1 MSKDGQW
8 DPQFI
13 KELQEKKAGPN
24 WSEQTGP
31 FFHLQIPNEA
41 PMGPFHGIELKNIFE
56 EANFPQGT
64 CVRDAKS
71 IGEWQDM
78 YEHAFFQRRKP
89 QLLSTE
95 DFPSEIGQA
104 FVLIEGVKH
113 GPYSIDEVNAL
124 IEEKELLLTDQ
135 VSFDEGASWRKLYEY
150 EEYDRRSHQQGSL
163 PESPGWDV
171 FKESNSEITDELQKV
186 NEKKQEE
193 EAIAGLAFLENLK
206 SGKTAKSYDKAY
218 PQEDEDSQT
227 EPEKKKAIQEET
239 SVEPSPKKT
248 AEPKG
253 SSKRKFQ
260 YAYAVGIIFMLLG
273 SFYFLTSDPSKP
285 QRNLSS
291 SSSKEAPM
299 LEPSQDSKKNLS
311 GTTQKRGSRNSYR
324 SPRLKPKLNPR
335 TRKPA
340 SITTSDSFRRDD
352 RRMEDNPYQE
362 EDYYKDEAED
372 DYYKDDYAYDRGDTP
387 VEQDPIRSKLD
398 KKTIDSTENYYDDG
412 QQEQYQA
419 EYEAPYEDAP
429 QIEPAEVWGDAPEE
443 GRLPA
448 NEEGLY
454 NEEALYEDEA
464 Y

>member
-1 MSKDGQW
+1 MSKENQW

-13 KELQEKKAGPN
+13 NELLQKKAGPN

-31 FFHLQIPNEA
+31 FFHLQIPNEPA
-41 PMGPFHGIELKNIFE
+41 MGPFQGAELKNIFE
-56 EANFPQGT
+56 GANFPQGT
-64 CVRDAKS
+64 SVRDAKS
-71 IGEWQDM
+71 IADWQDI
-78 YEHAFFQRRKP
+78 YEHPFFQRRRP

-95 DFPSEIGQA
+95 DFPKEINQA

-113 GPYSIDEVNAL
+113 GPYSLNEIDAL
-124 IEEKELLLTDQ
+124 FEEKELLLTDQ

-150 EEYDRRSHQQGSL
+150 EEYDRRNHQQSAL

-186 NEKKQEE
+186 NEQKQEE

-206 SGKTAKSYDKAY
+206 SGKTAKSYDKTY
-218 PQEDEDSQT
+218 PTAQEDDQT
-227 EPEKKKAIQEET
+227 LAKENDIEEPAKEASLPKAHD
-239 SVEPSPKKT
+239 PK
-248 AEPKG
+248 APIN
-253 SSKRKFQ
+253 KRKFQ
-260 YAYAVGIIFMLLG
+260 YAYAVGILCMLFG
-273 SFYFLTSDPSKP
+273 SFYFLTSKPSRP

-291 SSSKEAPM
+291 NQNQEAPM
-299 LEPSQDSKKNLS
+299 LEPSSPTEGKSAKNAK
-311 GTTQKRGSRNSYR
+311 GNRNSYR

-352 RRMEDNPYQE
+352 RRMEENPYQ
-362 EDYYKDEAED
+362 ED
-372 DYYKDDYAYDRGDTP
+372 DYYKDQQQEDDYYKEDYAYDRGDTP

-398 KKTIDSTENYYDDG
+398 KKTIDSQENFYDDG
-412 QQEQYQA
+412 QQEQFQA
-419 EYEAPYEDAP
+419 EYDAPYEDAA
-429 QIEPAEVWGDAPEE
+429 QIEPAEVWGDAPQE

-448 NEEGLY
+448 AEEGLY
-454 NEEALYEDEA
+454 NEEALYEDKA